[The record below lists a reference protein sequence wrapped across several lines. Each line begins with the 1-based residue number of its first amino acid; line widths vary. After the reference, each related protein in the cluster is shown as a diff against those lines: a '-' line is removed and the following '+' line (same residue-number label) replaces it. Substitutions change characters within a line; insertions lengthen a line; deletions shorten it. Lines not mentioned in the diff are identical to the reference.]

1 MSTLMELRE
10 RVLTVYSQYETY
22 INMGVKLLVVLLGLI
37 YINSQIGYQATLS
50 GVFPTFI
57 IALICTLLPPTVI
70 VAVYS
75 LIMLVQLY
83 SLTMEAAIVGA
94 VLFLVMLLVY
104 YRFTPKDSLLLLLYP
119 LFRAAGIPY
128 ALPVAGGLLYSPASG
143 ATVAVGIITDNFIRF
158 VHQNETAIHS
168 VSESGTDG
176 MVVRLQ
182 FLLDGIMQDRK
193 MMICVIAAVVAAIA
207 VYLLRR
213 LPIQYSWYIA
223 SGAGALCQLLVLLI
237 GTMMYNLDI
246 SIPGIFLGC
255 AAAFGIGAVIT
266 FFVFNLD
273 YTRIENTQ
281 FEDDDYYYYV
291 KAVPKNVF
299 ARPKRTVKT
308 INTRR
313 GTRSFPEERRTAGEN
328 APESFA
334 DWRDD
339 GYDVRTGDGRVY
351 AGDDYEPVEDRY
363 PEDVQEEYAGPEDNS
378 YADDVRDDF

>member
-22 INMGVKLLVVLLGLI
+22 INMGVKFLVVLLGLI

-50 GVFPTFI
+50 GFFPTFI

-223 SGAGALCQLLVLLI
+223 SGTGALCQLLILLI

-313 GTRSFPEERRTAGEN
+313 GTRSFPEERRTGGEN
-328 APESFA
+328 APGSFA

-339 GYDVRTGDGRVY
+339 GYDVQTGDGRDY

-363 PEDVQEEYAGPEDNS
+363 PEDAQEEYAGPEDNS